1 MPNDDVIVFDIP
13 EQDTVISGMDVHGL
27 FNEAT
32 KTLRELGDV
41 IYFMTKHRSGDITTI
56 PESVPSHT
64 GLIDYLQKVI
74 EAIEYDLA

>member
-1 MPNDDVIVFDIP
+1 MPNDGVIVFDAP
-13 EQDTVISGMDVHGL
+13 EQSSVLVGMDVHGL

-64 GLIDYLQKVI
+64 TLIDYLKEVI